1 MISKWLFSGAVVF
14 ELSSFAAF
22 LENLSTVEATLLYVT
37 AHGLASLMLSA
48 GVWVLLPRR
57 YKLPL
62 PWSPML
68 LFSLAFF
75 IPILGTLGVIL
86 SVFPALYLPRKQK
99 PQVWHSMGVPELPF
113 RAQELGRDLMFSD
126 GGLQDVL
133 RHAPS
138 PERRTMALMATRRM
152 NGKDSIP
159 ILKLALRDPADDVRL
174 LAYSMLDQQESQINQ
189 RIEKT
194 LNQLQNASETQHAA
208 LHSTL
213 ARWYWELAYM
223 GLAQGSV
230 LEHVL
235 NQAREHVE
243 RALSLGAGDDMHLLA
258 ARIAMEQGLL
268 VEARSHL
275 LAAKAA
281 GLAQEKIAP
290 FEAEIAFIQGR
301 YADVPVHL
309 SQLSSEALK
318 RPPFGAL
325 ARYWL

>member
-1 MISKWLFSGAVVF
+1 MISKWLFSGALLF

-22 LENLSTVEATLLYVT
+22 LENLSTVEATLLYVS
-37 AHGLASLMLSA
+37 AHGVASLMLCA
-48 GVWVLLPRR
+48 GVWLLLPRR
-57 YKLPL
+57 YKRPL
-62 PWSPML
+62 PWSPL
-68 LFSLAFF
+68 VLFSLAFF
-75 IPILGTLGVIL
+75 IPILGTLGVVL
-86 SVFPALYLPRKQK
+86 AVFPALYLPRRPKQ
-99 PQVWHSMGVPELPF
+99 QVSQSMGVPELPF
-113 RAQELGRDLMFSD
+113 RAQEMGRDLMFSD

-194 LNQLQNASETQHAA
+194 LNQLQAAPEAQHTA

-243 RALSLGAGDDMHLLA
+243 RALSMGAGDDMHLLA

-268 VEARSHL
+268 DEALIHL
-275 LAAKAA
+275 SAAKAA

-290 FEAEIAFIQGR
+290 FNAEIAFLQGR
-301 YADVPVHL
+301 YSEIPEHL
-309 SQLSSEALK
+309 AQLSSEALK

>member
-1 MISKWLFSGAVVF
+1 MISKWLFSGAVLF

-22 LENLSTVEATLLYVT
+22 LEHLSTVEATLLYVS
-37 AHGLASLMLSA
+37 AHGLASLMLGA
-48 GVWVLLPRR
+48 GVWLLLPRR
-57 YKLPL
+57 YKRPL
-62 PWSPML
+62 PWSPLL

-86 SVFPALYLPRKQK
+86 AVFPALYLPRKQK

-194 LNQLQNASETQHAA
+194 LNQLQGAPETQHAA

-243 RALSLGAGDDMHLLA
+243 RSLSLGAGDDMHLLA

-301 YADVPVHL
+301 YADVPMHL

>member
-1 MISKWLFSGAVVF
+1 MISKWLFSGAALF
-14 ELSSFAAF
+14 ELSSFAA
-22 LENLSTVEATLLYVT
+22 LLDNLSTVEATLLYVS
-37 AHGLASLMLSA
+37 AHGLASVMLSA
-48 GVWVLLPRR
+48 GVWLLLPRR
-57 YKLPL
+57 YKFPL
-62 PWSPML
+62 PWSPL
-68 LFSLAFF
+68 VLFSLAFF

-86 SVFPALYLPRKQK
+86 AVFPALYLPRRAK
-99 PQVWHSMGVPELPF
+99 PQVLNSMDVPELPF
-113 RAQELGRDLMFSD
+113 RAQELGRDLMFND

-194 LNQLQNASETQHAA
+194 LNQLQTAPQAQHSA

-243 RALSLGAGDDMHLLA
+243 RGLSLGAGDDMHLLA

-268 VEARSHL
+268 EEARSHL
-275 LAAKAA
+275 SAAKAA

-290 FEAEIAFIQGR
+290 FKAEIAFLQGR
-301 YADVPVHL
+301 YDEVPLYL
-309 SQLSSEALK
+309 SQLSSEALA